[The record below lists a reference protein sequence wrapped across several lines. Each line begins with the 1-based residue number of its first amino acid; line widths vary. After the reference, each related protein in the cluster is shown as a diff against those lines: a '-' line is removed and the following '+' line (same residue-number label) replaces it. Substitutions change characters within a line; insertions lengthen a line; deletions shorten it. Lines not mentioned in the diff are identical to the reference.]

1 MKEDETPTGN
11 HPLFFVGI
19 FYPQKKILALV
30 KTNNNMFFCI
40 CASLCVPLNKV
51 LTFDKAKKAS
61 FLLHLCFLGVP
72 LNKVLTLDK
81 AKKAS
86 FLLHLCSLMRTF
98 ATEI

>member
-51 LTFDKAKKAS
+51 LT
-61 FLLHLCFLGVP
+61 
-72 LNKVLTLDK
+72 LDK

>member
-40 CASLCVPLNKV
+40 CLIFTFSHHFLETFKHAELDYENKPLKRM
-51 LTFDKAKKAS
+51 KQ
-61 FLLHLCFLGVP
+61 
-72 LNKVLTLDK
+72 
-81 AKKAS
+81 
-86 FLLHLCSLMRTF
+86 
-98 ATEI
+98 

>member
-1 MKEDETPTGN
+1 M
-11 HPLFFVGI
+11 I
-19 FYPQKKILALV
+19 I
-30 KTNNNMFFCI
+30 
-40 CASLCVPLNKV
+40 
-51 LTFDKAKKAS
+51 
-61 FLLHLCFLGVP
+61 LHLCFLGVP